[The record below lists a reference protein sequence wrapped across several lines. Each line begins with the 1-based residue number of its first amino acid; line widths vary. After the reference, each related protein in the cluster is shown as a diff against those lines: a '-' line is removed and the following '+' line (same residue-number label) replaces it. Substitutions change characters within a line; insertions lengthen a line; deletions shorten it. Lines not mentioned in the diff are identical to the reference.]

1 MSLSAHA
8 RTHEH
13 LAAVNRTLQQV
24 TACSQTITCS
34 PGWSRIE
41 DAWRADYLANERE
54 RLREFHRRYAQFM
67 PDSTLAVERFGALRS
82 SSARRH
88 LLKPSLFNYWE
99 ATFSCPWE
107 SRVPA
112 TLGDGPKW
120 VCAPRAHRTPCRIA
134 SIGSNFDATF
144 EEGMYRAAGCVSYIV
159 DPTLSPAYV
168 GPFQTLE
175 GQKALPGFSRRIS
188 RFAHLNTSVGLGA
201 EGGFMPNTSIPLVG
215 LGALLCD
222 HFGQQLPLR
231 LSVLKLDVEAYEFD
245 VLPGLWRLCE
255 TGQLVLDQL
264 NIEMHLVVRE
274 QERPLLVRDVFSA
287 FAGALRCG
295 LVLHHKEVNTYTLDG
310 NYVGRLAELSFV
322 SLAHAKRA
330 AQAVATAH
338 GPFTYV
344 GRGSA
349 ADLPIRGY

>member
-1 MSLSAHA
+1 
-8 RTHEH
+8 
-13 LAAVNRTLQQV
+13 
-24 TACSQTITCS
+24 
-34 PGWSRIE
+34 
-41 DAWRADYLANERE
+41 
-54 RLREFHRRYAQFM
+54 
-67 PDSTLAVERFGALRS
+67 VERFGSLRS
-82 SSARRH
+82 FSTKRH
-88 LLKPSLFNYWE
+88 VLKPSLFNYWE
-99 ATFSCPWE
+99 AAFSCPWE

-112 TLGDGPKW
+112 VLGDGPKW
-120 VCAPRAHRTPCRIA
+120 VCAPHVHRSPCRVA
-134 SIGSNFDATF
+134 SIGSNFDAAF
-144 EEGMYRAAGCVSYIV
+144 EEGMYQSAGCVAYIV
-159 DPTLSPAYV
+159 DPTLSPSYV

-175 GQKALPGFSRRIS
+175 GQKALPSFSRRIS
-188 RFAHLNTSVGLGA
+188 RFARLNTSVGLGM
-201 EGGFMPNTSIPLVG
+201 EGGFLPNSSIPLVS
-215 LGALLCD
+215 LGALLGD
-222 HFGQQLPLR
+222 HFGPLPLR

-310 NYVGRLAELSFV
+310 SYVGRLAELSFV

-344 GRGSA
+344 ERASA
-349 ADLPIRGY
+349 ADRPIIGY